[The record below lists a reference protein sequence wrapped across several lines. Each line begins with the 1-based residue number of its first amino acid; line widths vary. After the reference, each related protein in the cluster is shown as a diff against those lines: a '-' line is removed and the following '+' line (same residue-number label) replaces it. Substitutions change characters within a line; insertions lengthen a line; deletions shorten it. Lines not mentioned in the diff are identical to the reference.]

1 MNHNFKKKKKSA
13 MAAGLRRAT
22 GILGLPA
29 LPAVSRAYGAKG
41 APMSAVPSTC
51 HTWTPRHLPR
61 PNSAQAPTPRPFE
74 GRGGPQEP
82 VLHPAGSA
90 GRRRG
95 ARRTGR
101 PPWGGSPGSQ
111 GLAGTP
117 DPNTRGR
124 APAERPGLPLPFLL
138 SSQNTETLPRT
149 CPYKARGRSNVE
161 GEANAPPQSLTHP
174 HGQFTGFAAKAS
186 GSGMWV
192 SICGTEFQVCSFP
205 RTRRA

>member
-41 APMSAVPSTC
+41 APMSAVPSIC

-82 VLHPAGSA
+82 VLRPAGSA

-111 GLAGTP
+111 AWRGLQTQTPGAGRQRSALDCPFPFFFQARTLKP
-117 DPNTRGR
+117 YLGPVPTKRGGG
-124 APAERPGLPLPFLL
+124 A
-138 SSQNTETLPRT
+138 T
-149 CPYKARGRSNVE
+149 
-161 GEANAPPQSLTHP
+161 
-174 HGQFTGFAAKAS
+174 
-186 GSGMWV
+186 
-192 SICGTEFQVCSFP
+192 
-205 RTRRA
+205 